1 MLRSRDATVTQCHSR
16 TKNLPEIVSAF
27 IASGAIAEKLTW
39 LVFLSLRAPVGQV
52 RQADIVVSAIGKP
65 QFVQGS
71 WLKPGAV
78 VIDVGTNYIP
88 G

>member
-1 MLRSRDATVTQCHSR
+1 MHFADETRIVDTDRVSCFQV
-16 TKNLPEIVSAF
+16 KN
-27 IASGAIAEKLTW
+27 
-39 LVFLSLRAPVGQV
+39 
-52 RQADIVVSAIGKP
+52 ADIVVSAIGKA

-88 G
+88 GQSGIVASAISH

>member
-1 MLRSRDATVTQCHSR
+1 MRAASVTYVIEA
-16 TKNLPEIVSAF
+16 NLP
-27 IASGAIAEKLTW
+27 LY
-39 LVFLSLRAPVGQV
+39 LQV
-52 RQADIVVSAIGKP
+52 KQADIVVSAIGKA